1 MRRLAF
7 TIFTLLLSFILIIPS
22 PVIAADDD
30 TDETEIE
37 SLSKIYSERRT
48 GDQMNLETWYGG
60 KYGGTLEES
69 IGFGDIILL
78 DLIEK
83 TSGGYSDDTDS
94 LNELLESLFSYS
106 PQSTKINP
114 NDSAILA
121 SSKAITFLYQEPPA
135 SSIDYLANVK
145 NNLQNHKIA
154 VPAYAD
160 SGYGFNSLSPIL
172 PVWKAFRNVSY
183 FVFVLGFII
192 YGFMIMFRVK
202 NNPQTAINIQMAL
215 PKLILTLILITF
227 SYAIAGFI
235 IDLFYLIWGI
245 IFNVLLNQ
253 DIITNAK
260 AANKISGFSGGLFNG
275 PFLATLL
282 HLNFGGLIYKLWQAV
297 LGLPTV
303 VTDLLTHSLFIP
315 ISLILSLILSIVIL
329 ITFVK
334 IFWSLL
340 KSYVNIILNIIF
352 SPIILLGNLL
362 PGSKSFGNWLKNI
375 AAEISVFITTMLLFI
390 LAFYFIGPFKF
401 VGIFNTSILSVN
413 STEISGDLW
422 APAPLQAD
430 GAVNSE
436 GKLALLGLG
445 IILMIPKLSE
455 IIKNTLQIKDAGY
468 GSAIGEAF
476 MPIINPIKRQVVEPA
491 QKQFQERVGST
502 FQPFINP
509 KKGQDPNKRKPT
521 FREEKGETRIRQ

>member
-7 TIFTLLLSFILIIPS
+7 IIFIFLFSLILIIPNS
-22 PVIAADDD
+22 VIAADN
-30 TDETEIE
+30 ETEIE

-60 KYGGTLEES
+60 KYGSTLEES

-83 TSGGYSDDTDS
+83 TSGGYSNDTDN

-106 PQSTKINP
+106 PQSIKINP
-114 NDSAILA
+114 NDGAILT

-135 SSIDYLANVK
+135 SSIDYLANIK

-160 SGYGFNSLSPIL
+160 NGYGFTSLSPIL

-202 NNPQTAINIQMAL
+202 INPQTAINIQMAL
-215 PKLILTLILITF
+215 PKLILTLIIITF
-227 SYAIAGFI
+227 SYAIAGFL
-235 IDLFYLIWGI
+235 IDLFYLVWGI

-253 DIITNAK
+253 DIITNAN
-260 AANKISGFSGGLFNG
+260 AANRISGFDKGLFVG
-275 PFLATLL
+275 PFLTTLL
-282 HLNFGGLIYKLWQAV
+282 HLGYGGLIHKLWQGI
-297 LGLPTV
+297 LGLPTL
-303 VTDLLTHSLFIP
+303 VTTILSHSLFVP
-315 ISLILSLILSIVIL
+315 ISLILNLILSIVIL
-329 ITFVK
+329 ITFIK

-340 KSYVNIILNIIF
+340 KSYVNIILNIVF
-352 SPIILLGNLL
+352 SPLILLGNLL
-362 PGSKSFGNWLKNI
+362 PGSKSFSNWLKNI
-375 AAEISVFITTMLLFI
+375 IAEISVFITTMLLFI

-401 VGIFNTSILSVN
+401 AGIFDTNILSV
-413 STEISGDLW
+413 SSQEISGDLW

-430 GAVNSE
+430 GSVNSD

-455 IIKNTLQIKDAGY
+455 IIKNTLQIKDTGY
-468 GSAIGEAF
+468 GSAIGAAF
-476 MPIINPIKRQVVEPA
+476 MPVINPVKKYGLGPV
-491 QKQFQERVGST
+491 QKQFEERVGT
-502 FQPFINP
+502 AVQPFINP
-509 KKGQDPNKRKPT
+509 RKKEAGDNTFNRSDKTKNKTINPDTK
-521 FREEKGETRIRQ
+521 